1 MSQVESQG
9 EGEKHEI
16 EAILQCVKEDGVYTF
31 AVKWFGYP
39 EKARDTVSFQ
49 YWEPYKNVKD
59 LKGDLGI
66 KREAGQHT
74 YAAATPGPHN
84 MKYVYEKMHQYAIE
98 DSKKEAADK
107 EKEIKEED
115 KN

>member
-1 MSQVESQG
+1 MQAMDCVHLCMQRFALGLLDSLSSMSQVESQG

-49 YWEPYKNVKD
+49 YWEPYV
-59 LKGDLGI
+59 
-66 KREAGQHT
+66 RTH
-74 YAAATPGPHN
+74 AATT
-84 MKYVYEKMHQYAIE
+84 
-98 DSKKEAADK
+98 
-107 EKEIKEED
+107 
-115 KN
+115 